1 MENAVWR
8 GLSFSVLLTLAG
20 VTFALLVAEGIV
32 RAIGLAPWTPLVV
45 SPGAPV
51 MTEADAKLG
60 WRNRPGQYLY
70 KTRPDQ
76 PNGIHVLVDPD
87 GGRFT
92 RSAAQGQPVWFLGG
106 SFTFGWAVDDA
117 QPFPQVFADA
127 RPDRPVKNYAVPG
140 YGTVQSYLAYQ
151 QRMVNNPARPADVVY
166 GFIERH
172 VERNRGGR
180 QWLATLTRAAWP
192 RGPIR
197 LPYLGAGAGIEP
209 PRSYRIWPL
218 ARFSALVNLVQNSY
232 DREADRHLPDDAQA
246 SLLALLNRWRR
257 EVEQTGSRFHM
268 IVLYDEN
275 RFMDYGQVFRRAG
288 LDVIACA
295 PTRYP
300 AVDTQVPGDHH
311 PNAGIHRLWGGC
323 VARALTA
330 EGGKE

>member
-172 VERNRGGR
+172 VERNRGEAMAGHLDAGGLAAGTDTSTLSWGR
-180 QWLATLTRAAWP
+180 GGHRTAAK
-192 RGPIR
+192 
-197 LPYLGAGAGIEP
+197 
-209 PRSYRIWPL
+209 
-218 ARFSALVNLVQNSY
+218 
-232 DREADRHLPDDAQA
+232 LPD
-246 SLLALLNRWRR
+246 LAPGAFFGPGQPGS
-257 EVEQTGSRFHM
+257 EQ
-268 IVLYDEN
+268 L
-275 RFMDYGQVFRRAG
+275 
-288 LDVIACA
+288 
-295 PTRYP
+295 
-300 AVDTQVPGDHH
+300 
-311 PNAGIHRLWGGC
+311 
-323 VARALTA
+323 
-330 EGGKE
+330 